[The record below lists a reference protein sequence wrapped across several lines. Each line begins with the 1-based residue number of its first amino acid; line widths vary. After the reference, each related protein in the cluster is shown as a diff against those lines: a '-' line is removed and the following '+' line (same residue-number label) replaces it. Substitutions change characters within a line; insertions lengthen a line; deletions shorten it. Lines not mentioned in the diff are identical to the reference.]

1 MSHAHD
7 APRSYPAPAEGMTFS
22 DEEWHDLQAEDRH
35 AGAAVVGLMASI
47 FSVGLCIYITVALI
61 VAGVM

>member
-1 MSHAHD
+1 
-7 APRSYPAPAEGMTFS
+7 MTFS
-22 DEEWHDLQAEDRH
+22 DEEWKDLQSEDRH

-47 FSVGLCIYITVALI
+47 FTIGLFIYSTVALI

>member
-1 MSHAHD
+1 MTNSHD
-7 APRSYPAPAEGMTFS
+7 APRTYSAPAEGMTFA
-22 DEEWHDLQAEDRH
+22 DEEWQDLQAEDRH

-47 FSVGLCIYITVALI
+47 FTIGLFIYSTVALI

>member
-1 MSHAHD
+1 MGHEE
-7 APRSYPAPAEGMTFS
+7 RKTYPAPVEGMTFS
-22 DEEWHDLQAEDRH
+22 DEEWKDLQSEDRH

-47 FSVGLCIYITVALI
+47 FTIGLFIYSTVALI